1 MAKNVKLLD
10 IVNDS
15 PNYVIDV
22 VERLW
27 SIVADIPRPIQIVA
41 GTAVVGLVLE
51 NAGYITLPFQLDN
64 RKNLEK

>member
-22 VERLW
+22 VDRLW
-27 SIVADIPRPIQIVA
+27 SIVADIPRPIQIVGGA
-41 GTAVVGLVLE
+41 AIVGLVLE
-51 NAGYITLPFQLDN
+51 NAGYITLPF
-64 RKNLEK
+64 

>member
-1 MAKNVKLLD
+1 MASKVKLLD

-27 SIVADIPRPIQIVA
+27 SIVTDIPKPVQIVVGA
-41 GTAVVGLVLE
+41 AVVGLVLE
-51 NAGYITLPFQLDN
+51 NAGYITLPF
-64 RKNLEK
+64 

>member
-1 MAKNVKLLD
+1 MASKVKLLD

-27 SIVADIPRPIQIVA
+27 SIVTDIPRPVQIVA
-41 GTAVVGLVLE
+41 GAAVVGLVLE
-51 NAGYITLPFQLDN
+51 NAGYITLPF
-64 RKNLEK
+64 

>member
-27 SIVADIPRPIQIVA
+27 SIITDIPRPVQIV
-41 GTAVVGLVLE
+41 GGVTVVGLVLE
-51 NAGYITLPFQLDN
+51 NAGYITLPF
-64 RKNLEK
+64 